1 MSNFR
6 PADTLDRA
14 AIFYIKYLVER
25 HFWNKN
31 HKEIEDNPFESSG
44 GEIIAMG
51 EDFNLQIKAYDWSN
65 EKDGY
70 LKFYFLGKLEME
82 FRWYK
87 HCLRGL
93 EVNYANYDPEL
104 SIGILEECLELYL
117 VEIEEK

>member
-1 MSNFR
+1 MNNFQ
-6 PADTLDRA
+6 PADTLDKS

-31 HKEIEDNPFESSG
+31 HKEIENNPFENTG
-44 GEIIAMG
+44 GEIVAMG

-70 LKFYFLGKLEME
+70 LKFYHLGDLVVE

-93 EVNYANYDPEL
+93 EVKYGEYDQEL
-104 SIGILEECLELYL
+104 AIGILEDCLELYL
-117 VEIEEK
+117 VKIEEK

>member
-1 MSNFR
+1 MNNFK

-14 AIFYIKYLVER
+14 AIFYIKYLIER

-31 HKEIEDNPFESSG
+31 QKEIEDNPFENTG
-44 GEIIAMG
+44 GEIVATG

-65 EKDGY
+65 QKDGY
-70 LKFYFLGKLEME
+70 LKFYHLGDLIVE

-93 EVNYANYDPEL
+93 EVKYGEYDQEL
-104 SIGILEECLELYL
+104 AIGILEDCLELYL
-117 VEIEEK
+117 VKIEER